1 MDRKPKTER
10 ERRVVVTGIGLIS
23 PVGLSAEETW
33 AALLRGES
41 GVKPI
46 TLFDCADHATKI
58 AGEVVGFRPEIF
70 IDRKDIKKMGR
81 FIQFGVAAADMAVA
95 RVHGLIWRPKFRKG
109 WGFMLEAELA
119 RSK

>member
-1 MDRKPKTER
+1 
-10 ERRVVVTGIGLIS
+10 
-23 PVGLSAEETW
+23 VGLSAEETW

-41 GVKPI
+41 GVKPV

-58 AGEVVGFRPEIF
+58 AGEGVGFRPEMF
-70 IDRKDIKKMGR
+70 IDRKDIKKKGR
-81 FIQFGVAAADMAVA
+81 FIQFGVAARKWRLPM
-95 RVHGLIWRPKFRKG
+95 HGSIWRPKFRKG

>member
-1 MDRKPKTER
+1 MYPEPKTER

-23 PVGLSAEETW
+23 PVGLSTEETW
-33 AALLRGES
+33 AAPLRGES

-58 AGEVVGFRPEIF
+58 AGEVTGFRPEMF

-95 RVHGLIWRPKFRKG
+95 DARSIWRPKFRKG
-109 WGFMLEAELA
+109 WGFMLEAEL
-119 RSK
+119 